1 MKFVTSRTRAL
12 IVSAVLILAIAIIV
26 PVSAK
31 NPTRLEASGTI
42 DGYVDAWSA
51 MIVSGHWSVTVK
63 EGVLQY
69 TAMYHE
75 LNLDEGVE
83 HSLVGSV
90 DIFTHTFTSEPDD
103 YELKDNVLTFSGT
116 IERWK
121 VWSKDDGTTEPV
133 LANQLVSIT
142 ITKDTFYL
150 DTDPTGPGPSPDG
163 QDWDRY
169 GKTNYFK

>member
-12 IVSAVLILAIAIIV
+12 IVATALILAIAIIV

-31 NPTRLEASGTI
+31 KPTRLEASGTI

-51 MIVSGHWSVTVK
+51 RIVSGHWSVTVK

-69 TAMYHE
+69 KAFYHE
-75 LNLDEGVE
+75 MNLDEIE
-83 HSLVGSV
+83 ENSTVGSV
-90 DIFTHTFTSEPDD
+90 DIFTHTFTSDPYD
-103 YELKDNVLTFSGT
+103 YEVKSNVLTFSGT

-121 VWSKDDGTTEPV
+121 VWSKVDGMTEPV

-150 DTDPTGPGPSPDG
+150 DDGPLGPVPSVDG
-163 QDWDRY
+163 QVWDRY

>member
-1 MKFVTSRTRAL
+1 MKFVTTRTRPL
-12 IVSAVLILAIAIIV
+12 IVAAVLILAIAIIV

-31 NPTRLEASGTI
+31 KPTRLEASGTI
-42 DGYVDAWSA
+42 DGYVDVPSA

-69 TAMYHE
+69 KAIYHE
-75 LNLDEGVE
+75 LNLDIIEN
-83 HSLVGSV
+83 SPVGSV
-90 DIFTHTFTSEPDD
+90 DIFTHTFTCGPDD

-121 VWSKDDGTTEPV
+121 VWSKIDGTTEPL

-142 ITKDTFYL
+142 ITKDTFFL
-150 DTDPTGPGPSPDG
+150 DSSPQGPGPGPSG
-163 QDWDRY
+163 NDWDRY